1 MATRKK
7 QVVPRQNKPAAEPR
21 QNKGVISKADY
32 QNKAADIHAQKLNPI
47 YNKNGVYILSSSDVM
62 LSGKKEIDAGLVH
75 TLSLKAKSEGKMMYL
90 RGEDNTYSL
99 VESSRPSLGMSQYQ
113 QDVLVKLATTNQLRS
128 YKGDISFGKG
138 NGEQTQKEYG
148 EAARKQQA
156 AKERNAEIQKAIK
169 DKPSPLRTKV
179 KGGEFVQERV
189 RTKTGEIVAKGRKK
203 WVTDSGKVFFDE
215 NKFNQHVLKHAE
227 ASAKRTIKG
236 SKNREAKKQAHETL
250 KEIHAQKVDALA
262 KMNVA
267 LKGKGAR
274 NREFGKI
281 RKQVRMRISKSSG
294 YRSDMQRAFAG
305 TYNRMMKQQIDS
317 MSENERNR
325 IVAHP
330 QEGKKRIRELQ
341 AQAKRAAKERVRKI
355 ARGEFGTER
364 LTKYERKIASSQDK
378 TGSRIVKKGT
388 RLSKSQYTIFRG
400 KDRVIVYSS
409 KKRIKARIRTQK
421 NMERRANKRATQQAK
436 KEARL
441 LARHQQAVANRILH
455 NRKTSQRRSS
465 RITKK
470 RQDAKMK
477 QASKF
482 ITKIRGRSRYGK
494 MPLKMLLGGSTSKLK
509 KAQLGA
515 AVKRRSGKISKTT
528 ALRNAPTAISR
539 NILYPKM
546 NHSGKTPLKAPVSLK
561 PVSRKMTLTKQHPN
575 IAMPL
580 GMGHAKLFSTDKTI
594 SSPTFRGK
602 GAGLFMSNN
611 LLSMVRLDLYT
622 DFVLGNLRTSF
633 PAAVKAGLVSAAD
646 KVGRK
651 MLDIVEPYVPKDT
664 GLLYTTARTNIDQS
678 SQGFISAAQGVAYS
692 DFEMFGVSISYNA
705 PYAEIVY
712 FNMEH
717 AHGAAYN
724 EKHNVVEK
732 GEKETARWIE
742 VAFGEESVQLRA
754 LLDIYAKHVT
764 SAMNQAGRSK

>member
-1 MATRKK
+1 MASRKK

-32 QNKAADIHAQKLNPI
+32 QNNKATNIHARKLNPI
-47 YNKNGVYILSSSDVM
+47 YDKNGVYILPSSDVM
-62 LSGKKEIDAGLVH
+62 LSGKKEIDAGLVN

-90 RGEDNTYSL
+90 RGDDNMYSL
-99 VESSRPSLGMSQYQ
+99 VETSRPSQGMSQHQ
-113 QDVLVKLATTNQLRS
+113 QAVLVKLATTNQLRS
-128 YKGDISFGKG
+128 YKGDISIGKD
-138 NGEQTQKEYG
+138 NREKTQKEYG

-156 AKERNAEIQKAIK
+156 AKERNAEIQNTIK
-169 DKPSPLRTKV
+169 DKPLPFRTKV

-236 SKNREAKKQAHETL
+236 SKNTEAKKQAHGTL
-250 KEIHAQKVDALA
+250 KEIHAQKV
-262 KMNVA
+262 NA

-274 NREFGKI
+274 VRTFGKI
-281 RKQVRMRISKSSG
+281 REDVKMRISKSSG

-317 MSENERNR
+317 MSKNERNR
-325 IVAHP
+325 IVAYP

-341 AQAKRAAKERVRKI
+341 AQAKRAAKERIRKI

-364 LTKYERKIASSQDK
+364 LTKHERKIASSQNK
-378 TGSRIVKKGT
+378 SGSRIVKKGT
-388 RLSKSQYTIFRG
+388 QLSKSQYTIFRG

-421 NMERRANKRATQQAK
+421 NIERRANKRAIQQAK

-441 LARHQQAVANRILH
+441 AARHQQAVANRILH
-455 NRKTSQRRSS
+455 NRKTSQNRRS

-470 RQDAKMK
+470 RQDAEMK

-482 ITKIRGRSRYGK
+482 IAKIRRSSRYGK
-494 MPLKMLLGGSTSKLK
+494 MPLKMLLGGSTSKVK
-509 KAQLGA
+509 KAQFGA
-515 AVKRRSGKISKTT
+515 AVKRRGGNISKTT

-546 NHSGKTPLKAPVSLK
+546 NHSGKTSLKAPVSLK
-561 PVSRKMTLTKQHPN
+561 PVSGKMTLTKQHPN
-575 IAMPL
+575 IVMPL

-594 SSPTFRGK
+594 SSPTFREK

-678 SQGFISAAQGVAYS
+678 AQGFISAAQGVAYS

-717 AHGAAYN
+717 AHGSAYN

-742 VAFGEESVQLRA
+742 VAFGEEVTQLRA